1 MSSYFLD
8 TTLEA
13 ASRRAELRG
22 TQPTTGGPAR
32 QWSGRLRLGQR
43 RLDLANAGLGG
54 LSTIAASIVLQ
65 RTRVR
70 KMGSVLAILF
80 ATALTAWMD
89 AESVTLL
96 GATAGLSVA
105 LPKPVLPL

>member
-1 MSSYFLD
+1 
-8 TTLEA
+8 
-13 ASRRAELRG
+13 
-22 TQPTTGGPAR
+22 
-32 QWSGRLRLGQR
+32 
-43 RLDLANAGLGG
+43 
-54 LSTIAASIVLQ
+54 
-65 RTRVR
+65 
-70 KMGSVLAILF
+70 MGSVLAILF